1 LFFLGRLLWQKKK
14 NEISL
19 TEFLFWLFFWL
30 ASAFAIVYIKTIDRI
45 VAGLGFSSSGINI
58 LFYLI
63 IKMPNL
69 GTVSV
74 YEIFSAILINWFV
87 LGVLLFLIMYF
98 IRGAKKLPKHAFQ
111 KVLSSLASFRIP
123 TIIFS
128 IITAVIF
135 LVFLNSF
142 IPVIQAVFQNPALIN
157 STTLFP
163 TLTVFNIIG
172 IILLSLISLF
182 FIVYCIIMFYEF
194 TEIVFDIKNPIGKIV
209 LMILIF
215 VIAILLNSIFL

>member
-1 LFFLGRLLWQKKK
+1 ML
-14 NEISL
+14 NEVYKAKRGPKALIDHFYEKVSL
-19 TEFLFWLFFWL
+19 TESL
-30 ASAFAIVYIKTIDRI
+30 IVVLISL
-45 VAGLGFSSSGINI
+45 VINI

-74 YEIFSAILINWFV
+74 YEIFSSILINWFV